1 VVRVLAFPVLLL
13 TAVPAI
19 AAQGAAQSA
28 QQPGVKPG
36 AFATPPVKEKKICRL
51 ESSGTGSIL
60 PTRICHTQEEWNA
73 ITQSSQ
79 AQAEQMLQR
88 QEQETVGSRN

>member
-1 VVRVLAFPVLLL
+1 
-13 TAVPAI
+13 
-19 AAQGAAQSA
+19 
-28 QQPGVKPG
+28 
-36 AFATPPVKEKKICRL
+36 VKEKKICRL

>member
-1 VVRVLAFPVLLL
+1 MVRLFVLSALLAA
-13 TAVPAI
+13 TPAVGAQTAAPQAQSQRAVPTAP
-19 AAQGAAQSA
+19 A
-28 QQPGVKPG
+28 
-36 AFATPPVKEKKICRL
+36 PVKEKKICRI

-60 PTRICHTQEEWNA
+60 PTRICHTQAEWDS

-79 AQAEQMLQR
+79 AQAEQLLQR